1 MSLLKL
7 RRGISAIRYGG
18 QSRYSTIVRVK
29 TVKELETAI
38 ASQRYQQ
45 IIEIEAGVYQLT
57 KSNPLVAA
65 ARYGVM
71 RGIGDVQIDGKVG
84 ADNCFEVNPA
94 ESGGTYKYTF
104 DNIRVRGAASK
115 PGVYVDNENVGSKIL
130 LVFRDCSLGGTPAID
145 QDHTD
150 TSEAIRIYCDGWRGD
165 KRYQGELHFTP
176 ASADDRYI
184 FKGVE
189 FGADLVVASVAVAC
203 NFKFIYCQLPFEG
216 VTGGNATNI
225 CNVVKC
231 WTIETDDVVAAADTD
246 FPDDFSPTKI

>member
-7 RRGISAIRYGG
+7 RRGISAVRYGG

-29 TVKELETAI
+29 TVEELETAI
-38 ASQRYQQ
+38 ASQRYKQ

-65 ARYGVM
+65 ARYGEM
-71 RGIGDVQIDGKVG
+71 RGIGDVQIDGKAG
-84 ADNCFEVNPA
+84 ADNCFEVDPA
-94 ESGGTYKYTF
+94 ESGGTFMYTF
-104 DNIRVRGAASK
+104 DNIRVRGATSK
-115 PGVYVDNENVGSKIL
+115 PGISVDNATVGSKIV
-130 LVFRDCSLGGTPAID
+130 LVFKDCSLGGTPAID
-145 QDHTD
+145 QNHTD
-150 TSEAIRIYCDGWRGD
+150 ATEAIRIYCDGWRGD

-189 FGADLVVASVAVAC
+189 FGANLVVAAVNVAC
-203 NFKFIYCQLPFEG
+203 NFKFILCQLPFTG
-216 VTGGNATNI
+216 VTGGHATNI
-225 CNVVKC
+225 CSVVKC
-231 WTIETDDVVAAADTD
+231 WTIETNDAVAAADTD